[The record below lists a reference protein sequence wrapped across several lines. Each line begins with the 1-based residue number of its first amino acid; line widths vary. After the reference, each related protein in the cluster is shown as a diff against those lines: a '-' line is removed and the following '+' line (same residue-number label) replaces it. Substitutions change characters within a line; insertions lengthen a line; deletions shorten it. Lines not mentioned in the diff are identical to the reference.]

1 MSLSERETWSSRIG
15 FVLACVGAAIGL
27 GNIWL
32 FPWRLGAYG
41 GAAFLIPYLFF
52 VITLGSTGLMEE
64 FAFGR
69 ERKAGSI
76 KAFKEVYAER
86 GVSWGDKLGTIPVLG
101 VTGVFVFYSIVV
113 GWILK
118 YFVLALQG
126 QFSVISEFP
135 AYFGS
140 FAGSPKSIVWH
151 LLAIGLTILILRLG
165 VKDGIERVNKV
176 MMPTLF
182 IILFILLIRSLT
194 LPGSLEGIKFL
205 LVPEWS
211 KLANPE
217 TWVMALGQAFFT
229 VSLGGAAMLV
239 YGSYLD
245 EEADIP
251 ASALQTVVFN
261 TTASF
266 LAAFVI
272 IPAVFA
278 FGLDPK
284 AGPPLLFITLPN
296 IFQQMPGG
304 YIFGVLFFLS
314 IIFAAIS
321 SAMNLMEVP
330 VEALMER
337 FKISRKKSVLLVG
350 GLTFAIGLPL
360 DLSMNLFSQFADF
373 VTIYL
378 IPIGAVMA
386 AVTFFWAYDIS
397 KAREAIN
404 QGSNNPL
411 GAWWEPFAKY
421 VFTIVAVVVLVLG
434 VIFGGIG

>member
-1 MSLSERETWSSRIG
+1 MNERETWSSRIG
-15 FVLACVGAAIGL
+15 FVLSCVGAAIGL

-69 ERKAGSI
+69 ERKAGAI
-76 KAFKEVYAER
+76 QAFKEVYAER
-86 GVSWGDKLGTIPVLG
+86 GIDWGDKLGVIPVLG
-101 VTGVFVFYSIVV
+101 VTGVFVFYAIVV

-126 QFSVISEFP
+126 QFAVIDKLP

-140 FAGSPKSIVWH
+140 FAGTPKTIIWH
-151 LLAIGLTILILRLG
+151 LLAIIITILVLRLG
-165 VKDGIERVNKV
+165 VKDGIERINKV

-182 IILFILLIRSLT
+182 VILFILLLRSLT
-194 LPGSLEGIKFL
+194 LPGALEGIKFL

-211 KLANPE
+211 KLANPK
-217 TWVMALGQAFFT
+217 TWIMALGQAFFT

-245 EEADIP
+245 EDADIP
-251 ASALQTVVFN
+251 ASALQTVIFN

-296 IFQQMPGG
+296 IFKQMPGG
-304 YIFGVLFFLS
+304 YIFSVLFFLS
-314 IIFAAIS
+314 IIFAALS
-321 SAMNLMEVP
+321 STMNLMEVP
-330 VEALMER
+330 VEALMQR
-337 FKISRKKSVLLVG
+337 LKISRKKSVILVG
-350 GLTFAIGLPL
+350 GLTFAVGLPL
-360 DLSMNLFSQFADF
+360 DLSMKLFGHFADF

-386 AVTFFWAYDIS
+386 AVTYFWVYDIT
-397 KAREAIN
+397 KARQAIN
-404 QGSNNPL
+404 QGSDNPL
-411 GAWWEPFAKY
+411 GTWWEPFAKY
-421 VFTIVAVVVLVLG
+421 VFTIVAGVVLILG
-434 VIFGGIG
+434 IIFGGIG

>member
-1 MSLSERETWSSRIG
+1 MSLSERETWSGRLG
-15 FVLACVGAAIGL
+15 FVLACIGAAIGL

-41 GAAFLIPYLFF
+41 GAAFLLPYLFF

-69 ERKAGSI
+69 ERKAGAI
-76 KAFKEVYAER
+76 KAFKEVYQER
-86 GVSWGDKLGTIPVLG
+86 GINWGDKLGIIPVLG
-101 VTGVFVFYSIVV
+101 VTGVFIFYSIVV

-118 YFVLALQG
+118 YFVLAVQG
-126 QFSVISEFP
+126 QFSVIDKFP

-140 FAGSPKSIVWH
+140 FAGSFKSISWH
-151 LLAIGLTILILRLG
+151 LLAIILTIVILRLG
-165 VKDGIERVNKV
+165 IKEGIERVNKV

-182 IILFILLIRSLT
+182 VILFILLIRSLT
-194 LPGSLEGIKFL
+194 LPGSLEGIEFL

-217 TWVMALGQAFFT
+217 TWIMALGQAFFT

-245 EEADIP
+245 QEADIP
-251 ASALQTVVFN
+251 ASAMQTVVFN
-261 TTASF
+261 TLASF

-278 FGLDPK
+278 FGLDPQS
-284 AGPPLLFITLPN
+284 GPPLLFITLPN

-304 YIFGVLFFLS
+304 YFFGVLFFLS
-314 IIFAAIS
+314 IIFAALS
-321 SAMNLMEVP
+321 SSMNLMEVP

-350 GLTFAIGLPL
+350 GLAFAVGLPL
-360 DLSMNLFSQFADF
+360 DLSMKLFGQFADF

-386 AVTFFWAYDIS
+386 AVTFFWVYDIK
-397 KAREAIN
+397 KARQAIN
-404 QGSNNPL
+404 QGAAKPL
-411 GAWWEPFAKY
+411 GKWWEPFAKY
-421 VFTIVAVVVLVLG
+421 VFTIVAGVVLVLG
-434 VIFGGIG
+434 IIFGGIG